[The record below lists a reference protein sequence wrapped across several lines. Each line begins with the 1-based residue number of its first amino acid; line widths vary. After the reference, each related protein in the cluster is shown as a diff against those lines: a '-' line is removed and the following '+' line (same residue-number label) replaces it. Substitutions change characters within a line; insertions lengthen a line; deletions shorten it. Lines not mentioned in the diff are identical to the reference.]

1 MRTKAIAILLLGA
14 LLGLLTIPTG
24 CKSCGSSGGGGGA
37 KTRVAVSIF
46 PIYDIVRR
54 VAGPDADVILV
65 LPPGHTEHSFDPTPK
80 DVEDVASAKLGVGIG
95 LGLDPW
101 MDRLMKDAAPSAKL
115 VKLGERVPTLTVKDD
130 PIGDEAA
137 HRTIPEDDH
146 DHDKGATDPHVWM
159 DPSRVR
165 VMVKAIGDELSKIDS
180 AHAND
185 YRVRATQVDG
195 EIEKLDKEIEA
206 QTAAWKTRGFI
217 TFHGSFNYFADRYKL
232 QIIAVI
238 EPFPGSTPTGEYIEE
253 VLKVVNEKKVTAL
266 FGEPQLDPR
275 PAKTIADQAKIQLG
289 TLDPVGGTPETD
301 SYEKLIRYN
310 VATLEKFLK

>member
-1 MRTKAIAILLLGA
+1 MRTKAIALLLLA
-14 LLGLLTIPTG
+14 AMIGLLSVPTG
-24 CKSCGSSGGGGGA
+24 CKSCKQESTG
-37 KTRVAVSIF
+37 KTRIAVSIF
-46 PIYDIVRR
+46 PLYDVVRR
-54 VAGPDADVILV
+54 IAGPDADVTLV

-80 DVEDVASAKLGVGIG
+80 DVEEVSQAKIGIMVG

-101 MDRLMKDAAPSAKL
+101 MEKLMKDAAPTAKI
-115 VKLGERVPTLTVKDD
+115 VKVGERVPTLTVKDD

-137 HRTIPEDDH
+137 HKTIPEDDH

-165 VMVKAIGDELSKIDS
+165 VMVKAIGDELSKVDA
-180 AHAND
+180 AHANG
-185 YRVRATQVDG
+185 YRERATQVDG
-195 EIEKLDKEIEA
+195 EIDKLDKDVEA
-206 QTAAWKTRGFI
+206 QIATWKTRGFI

-253 VLKVVNEKKVTAL
+253 VLKVVTEKKVTAL

-301 SYEKLIRYN
+301 TYEKLIRYN